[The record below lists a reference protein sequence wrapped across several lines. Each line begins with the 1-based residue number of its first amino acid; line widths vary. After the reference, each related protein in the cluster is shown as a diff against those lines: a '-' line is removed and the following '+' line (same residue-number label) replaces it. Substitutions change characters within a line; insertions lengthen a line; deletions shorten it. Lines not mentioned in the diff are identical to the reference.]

1 MKFVVLSDNNI
12 SDDNVF
18 SEHGLSIYLEH
29 NGFTYLFDTGASDL
43 FIKNAE
49 TLNIDLSNV
58 DFVFISHAHCDH
70 IGGLESFLKVNK
82 KAKVVLSK
90 YALNRQLYSKRNGLR
105 EIGNSIDYQPY
116 KERML
121 FVEDKP
127 LIGESFIA
135 SHIECDEYPK
145 PKGNSN
151 LFQNSYNELKPDNFN
166 HEIVVSVG
174 EDKQIVYTGCAHHGL
189 LNMLET
195 VRKHTSGDISLVI
208 GGFHLI
214 DGEDYETHDDIKIIA
229 EFLQQNYPN
238 VNIFSG
244 HCTGKNA
251 KEIFENKLQSWFKSF
266 YVGFKFTNDL

>member
-1 MKFVVLSDNNI
+1 MKFVVLSDNNV
-12 SDDNVF
+12 SDDNLG

-29 NGFTYLFDTGASDL
+29 KGFTYLFDTGASDL
-43 FIKNAE
+43 FIKNAK
-49 TLNIDLSNV
+49 TLNINLSNV
-58 DFVFISHAHCDH
+58 DFVFISHAHSDH
-70 IGGLESFLKVNK
+70 IGGLKSFLKINK

-105 EIGNSIDYQPY
+105 EIGNSIDYQSY

-121 FVEDKP
+121 LVEDKP

-195 VRKHTSGDISLVI
+195 ARKHTSEKISLVI

-229 EFLQQNYPN
+229 EFLQHNYSN
-238 VNIFSG
+238 INIFSG

-251 KEIFENKLQSWFKSF
+251 KEIFENKLKSWFKSF